1 MRRVLKIAG
10 IIIGIMLIGVF
21 ILNTFMVPNDFSKC
35 DLETLVSCR
44 SDAATG
50 IISTAGDCDA
60 DQYQS
65 NCQEA
70 DAIVVISGGD
80 TRARTEY
87 GVKLY
92 KAGLAPTLI
101 LSGAA
106 YQSGVPSN
114 AEEMAQI
121 AVDLGVFQNDVLV
134 ETESR
139 NTYQNAEFVKGALE
153 SFGYKSIIL
162 VTSGYH
168 QRRASVEFNKFLGKE
183 FKIYDAPVPKDK
195 DWSPYW
201 FLTPRGWYLAIKE
214 SAGLILASS
223 GASQ

>member
-1 MRRVLKIAG
+1 MRKVLKITG
-10 IIIGIMLIGVF
+10 VIIGVMLIGVF
-21 ILNTFMVPNDFSKC
+21 VLNTFMVPNDFSDC
-35 DLETLVSCR
+35 DLDTLASCR
-44 SDAATG
+44 SDARTG
-50 IISTAGDCDA
+50 MISTAGDCDA
-60 DQYQS
+60 DQFQT

-92 KAGLAPTLI
+92 KAGLAPMLI

-106 YQSGVPSN
+106 FHSDAPSN

-121 AVDLGVFQNDVLV
+121 AIDLGVFPNDVLV

-153 SFGYKSIIL
+153 SFGYESIIL

-168 QRRASVEFNKFLGKE
+168 QRRASVEFNKFLGQD
-183 FKIYDAPVPKDK
+183 FKVYDAPVPKDK

-214 SAGLILASS
+214 TLGSILASS